1 MIKNCEFKLV
11 SALCVALL
19 TAGVATAT
27 PVSISNADFENP
39 VLDAGGWSDVN
50 LDWGDDA
57 GSSNT
62 AFTEHI
68 VGFASDGVNHTGV
81 QEGQEVAQNL
91 GVSAPANTTLTLTV
105 AVGNRN
111 SNFSVAGNESR
122 FGIYAGGSAQAG
134 GTLLAEGVIDAS
146 VFAESAFV
154 DTTLVF
160 NTGASPVAGDLWI
173 SLQSTGT
180 NRAHFDN
187 IRLDSVPPIP
197 EPSTIVLLVMGCLG
211 MIWMKRRR
219 R

>member
-1 MIKNCEFKLV
+1 MSR
-11 SALCVALL
+11 SATWLCSHWPDP
-19 TAGVATAT
+19 G
-27 PVSISNADFENP
+27 PRRRR
-39 VLDAGGWSDVN
+39 G
-50 LDWGDDA
+50 A

-111 SNFSVAGNESR
+111 PNFSVAGNESR